1 MLMGSLLGSLLVF
14 LRQSKFYRPPGH
26 LAGHVIPGAFN
37 YLKVRRGDFRYH
49 AVVVAYPH
57 SGLHHVPLAGRVYDK
72 GLVRFI
78 KKGDVVPSTN
88 LEKLHGTS
96 PFAAQPNVR
105 FIKKGDV
112 VPSTNLELDLAMGGV
127 QKEFI
132 LFYLST

>member
-1 MLMGSLLGSLLVF
+1 M
-14 LRQSKFYRPPGH
+14 
-26 LAGHVIPGAFN
+26 
-37 YLKVRRGDFRYH
+37 
-49 AVVVAYPH
+49 
-57 SGLHHVPLAGRVYDK
+57 
-72 GLVRFI
+72 
-78 KKGDVVPSTN
+78 PSTN